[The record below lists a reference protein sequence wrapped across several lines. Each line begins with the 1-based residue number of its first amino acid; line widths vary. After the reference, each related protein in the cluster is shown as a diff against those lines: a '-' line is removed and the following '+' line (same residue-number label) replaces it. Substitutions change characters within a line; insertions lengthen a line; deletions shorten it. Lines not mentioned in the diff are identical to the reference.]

1 MKCDRCGKE
10 NISRNDIEAHGQ
22 LHIVCNECFV
32 EFEKFIRKKKMCPK
46 CGKTKLN
53 TEFYPYES
61 GGHHWTYW
69 CKECV
74 EEYIKNVSV
83 GAN

>member
-1 MKCDRCGKE
+1 MKC
-10 NISRNDIEAHGQ
+10 
-22 LHIVCNECFV
+22 
-32 EFEKFIRKKKMCPK
+32 EKQKMCPK

>member
-1 MKCDRCGKE
+1 MDARNIRSYIIGCGSMIK
-10 NISRNDIEAHGQ
+10 
-22 LHIVCNECFV
+22 V
-32 EFEKFIRKKKMCPK
+32 CPK